1 MYQLTLKVGDHVYAQ
16 WSEAITTHLPHYK
29 VLHWND
35 VTDPASIRYA
45 CVWQPDAGRL
55 RAFTELKAILSLAA
69 GTDHILIDP
78 ELPVGVPIIRI
89 ADSVLVGRMTEYVLC
104 QTLWLHRGMHKFA
117 ALQRQ
122 ARWIP
127 DFQIAAAERRV
138 GVMGAGRL
146 GLPTIRALIDF
157 GFDLSVWRTRS
168 DSIDGARCFHGTAQL
183 DKFLADQE
191 ILICMLP
198 LTDSTRGIIDRSL
211 LEQLPPSA
219 CLINV
224 GRGEHLVDS
233 DLLSALDSRH
243 LDTAILDVFSNE
255 PLGPDHAFWT
265 HDNIVVTPHVASL
278 IDPET
283 GARALCREIAS
294 LDAGQRSSNI
304 INPERGY

>member
-1 MYQLTLKVGDHVYAQ
+1 MYKLTLKVGDHVYAQ
-16 WSEAITTHLPHYK
+16 WSDAITTHLPHYE

-35 VTDPASIRYA
+35 VADPAAIRYA
-45 CVWQPDAGRL
+45 CVWKPDAGRL
-55 RAFTELKAILSLAA
+55 KAFTELKAILSLAA

-78 ELPVGVPIIRI
+78 ELPAGVPIIRI
-89 ADSVLVGRMTEYVLC
+89 ADDVLVGRMSEYVLC

-122 ARWIP
+122 ARWKP
-127 DFQIAAAERRV
+127 GFQIAAAERRV

-157 GFDLSVWRTRS
+157 GFDVSVWRTRS
-168 DSIDGARCFHGTAQL
+168 DCIDGAQSFHGTAQL
-183 DKFLADQE
+183 AEFLADRE

-198 LTDSTRGIIDRSL
+198 LTNSTRGIIDRAF
-211 LEQLPPSA
+211 LEQLPAGA

-224 GRGEHLVDS
+224 GRGEHLVEA
-233 DLLSALDSRH
+233 DLLSALKNRH
-243 LDTAILDVFSNE
+243 IDTAVLDVFSSE
-255 PLGPDHAFWT
+255 PLASDHTFWS

-294 LDAGQRSSNI
+294 LDAGQRSCNI
-304 INPERGY
+304 INRERGY